1 MGLDMYFYEV
11 ESFFQPD
18 RENGI
23 DVIVPE
29 YNGRGT
35 AYKERKIN
43 NVSHI
48 VRNVGYLRKANCIHA
63 MIINGCAD
71 GVDDKEPVRL
81 KEMDIKRFVERI
93 DGVLGA
99 GENWVKVAKKEIP
112 TLDGVFF
119 GSTKY
124 NELYLEDLKKARS
137 IFSQMLSD
145 SKEKFPVIKCYYEA
159 CW

>member
-11 ESFFQPD
+11 ESFFNPD

-29 YNGRGT
+29 YKGRGT
-35 AYKERKIN
+35 AYKERTIN

-48 VRNVGYLRKANCIHA
+48 VRNVGYLRKANCIHS
-63 MIINGCAD
+63 MIINSCAD

-81 KEMDIKRFVERI
+81 KEIDIKRFVERI
-93 DGVLGA
+93 DRVLGA
-99 GENWVKVAKKEIP
+99 RENWVNVAKKEIP
-112 TLDGVFF
+112 TLYA
-119 GSTKY
+119 KY
-124 NELYLEDLKKARS
+124 NELYLEDLRKARS

-145 SKEKFPVIKCYYEA
+145 SKEKFPVIECYYEA